1 MKGLG
6 RILGRYVGAAI
17 GVGVLLVVFNA
28 AAFIAFILHCSQDMP
43 EIEDRVSVIAEG
55 IERQAD
61 GGFSV
66 SEEARLALDE
76 RYVWAMQLDEDGN
89 VIWSDRMPKDLPR
102 HFTASEIAS
111 FSRWYLEDYPVYS
124 WSDEDG
130 LLVLASAPGS
140 EWKYLMQSSTYMIEQ
155 ATVWVPAVLILNL
168 LTALALAL
176 LLGWRMY
183 RAASPLAEGIS
194 GLAQGQGVKLSER
207 GVLGLL
213 SADLNRASE
222 QLLAQRTLL
231 RKRDRTRTEW
241 IAGVSHDIR
250 TPLSLVQGN
259 AAQLESSQELP
270 AQARH
275 KARVIREQSQRIGRL
290 VSDLNLASKLEYEL
304 QPLHI
309 APFRPAAM
317 LRAAAA
323 EVLNHA
329 AGERVSVE
337 MDIAPEAG
345 VMSANGDEA
354 LLRRAVDNLLHNSV
368 RHNPGQIQLS
378 LRLSVSEQQWCMT
391 VQDNG
396 SGLPED
402 VLQRLRRPQENALPS
417 HGLGLVLVQQIVR
430 AHGGTVCF
438 ENTQPGLK
446 VTLSFPRL
454 AGENG

>member
-17 GVGVLLVVFNA
+17 GVGVLLLVLNA
-28 AAFIAFILHCSQDMP
+28 AAFIAFVLHCSQDMP

-55 IERQAD
+55 IRQQAD

-66 SEEARLALDE
+66 SEEARTALDE
-76 RYVWAMQLDEDGN
+76 RYVWAMQLDDDGN
-89 VIWSDRMPKDLPR
+89 VIWGDRMPEDLPR
-102 HFTASEIAS
+102 RFTASEIAS

-155 ATVWVPAVLILNL
+155 ATVWIPAVLILNL

-183 RAASPLAEGIS
+183 RAAAPLAEGIS

-213 SADLNRASE
+213 SADVNRASE
-222 QLLAQRTLL
+222 KLLAQRAMLD
-231 RKRDRTRTEW
+231 KRDRTRTEW

-259 AAQLESSQELP
+259 AAQLEADPALP
-270 AQARH
+270 GQARH
-275 KARVIREQSQRIGRL
+275 KASVIREQSQRIGRL

-304 QPLHI
+304 QPLHT
-309 APFRPAAM
+309 AAFRPAAM

-323 EVLNHA
+323 DVLNNMPD
-329 AGERVSVE
+329 ERVSLSV
-337 MDIAPEAG
+337 DVPPEAG
-345 VMSANGDEA
+345 SLTAEGDEA
-354 LLRRAVDNLLHNSV
+354 LLRRAVDNLLRNSIL
-368 RHNPGQIQLS
+368 HNPGAVCIRLS
-378 LRLSVSEQQWCMT
+378 LAADERSWTVTVEDDGCGLDEQTM
-391 VQDNG
+391 
-396 SGLPED
+396 
-402 VLQRLRRPQENALPS
+402 QRLRRPREDALPA
-417 HGLGLVLVQQIVR
+417 HGLGLLLVQQIVF
-430 AHGGTVCF
+430 AHGGTVRF
-438 ENTQPGLK
+438 ENSHPGLRA
-446 VTLSFPRL
+446 VLAFPGR
-454 AGENG
+454 EK

>member
-17 GVGVLLVVFNA
+17 GVGVFLLVLNA
-28 AAFIAFILHCSQDMP
+28 AVFLAFILHCAQDRP
-43 EIEDRVSVIAEG
+43 ALEDRVSVIAAGVQKQE
-55 IERQAD
+55 D
-61 GGFSV
+61 GSFLV
-66 SEEARLALDE
+66 SEEARLALNE
-76 RYVWAMQLDEDGN
+76 RYVWAMQLDDAGN
-89 VIWSDRMPKDLPR
+89 VIWSDRLPEDLPR
-102 HFTASEIAS
+102 HYTAGEIAS

-213 SADLNRASE
+213 SANLNRASE

-354 LLRRAVDNLLHNSV
+354 LLRRAVDNLLRNSV